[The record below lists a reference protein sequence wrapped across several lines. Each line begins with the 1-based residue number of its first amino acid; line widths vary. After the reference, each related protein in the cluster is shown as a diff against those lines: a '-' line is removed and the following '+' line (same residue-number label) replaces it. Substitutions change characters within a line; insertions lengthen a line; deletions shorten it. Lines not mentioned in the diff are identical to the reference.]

1 MLNKSYRC
9 GAALF
14 LIAIGAQ
21 IAWADDVGLLRT
33 TYALDEARGYCLDI
47 RGFGENARV
56 DEPLQVHTCKYGA
69 ELGDQIF
76 ERTDGTRAMRL
87 PEYDRCLA
95 TSALEPGA
103 TLHASECTDS
113 VTQQWRFEWG
123 RLSPESRPD
132 LCVSL
137 AGGAGAVA
145 GTPVLITPVYHS
157 RAVSLER
164 CDDAHKALQ
173 TLRFSPPDEKGLST
187 ADVAR
192 EGLPADVAE
201 RLAAFGRVFDGRIAG
216 ETAQIIAPVPTLYEA
231 AEIEVVE
238 GLAYGSH
245 ERQQLDIHT
254 ATARNSNDRVP
265 VIVVFH
271 GGGLIGGSK
280 ESTAAAANYFAS
292 LGLVGVKSNYRLA
305 GTHPWPAGA
314 QDIGAAVTW
323 LSEHADEY
331 GGDPEQIFVMGIS
344 TGSFHSATY
353 VFRPELMPPGT
364 IRAAG
369 AILMSGP
376 YTFDFDNPSL
386 GERAYFGE
394 DASAYAERVVPGNVS
409 STDIPVLFTTAEWD
423 APRYTRSLAILLH
436 ELVVE
441 HGVMPR
447 YAQSLGHNHTSQLL
461 SLGTAEKSV
470 STEIIDF
477 IGQVT
482 KGD

>member
-9 GAALF
+9 GTALL
-14 LIAIGAQ
+14 LIAIGTQ
-21 IAWADDVGLLRT
+21 IAWADDAGLLRT
-33 TYALDEARGYCLDI
+33 TYALDDARGYCLDI

-69 ELGDQIF
+69 EFGDQIF
-76 ERTDGTRAMRL
+76 ARTDGTRAITL

-95 TSALEPGA
+95 ATALEPGA

-113 VTQQWRFEWG
+113 ATQQWRFEWG

-157 RAVSLER
+157 RSVSLER
-164 CDDAHKALQ
+164 CDDAYKALQ
-173 TLRFSPPDEKGLST
+173 TLRFSPPDERGLST

-216 ETAQIIAPVPTLYEA
+216 ETAQIVAPVPTLYEA

-254 ATARNSNDRVP
+254 ATARNSNDPVP

-271 GGGLIGGSK
+271 GGGL
-280 ESTAAAANYFAS
+280 AAAKNRRRP
-292 LGLVGVKSNYRLA
+292 LR
-305 GTHPWPAGA
+305 T
-314 QDIGAAVTW
+314 
-323 LSEHADEY
+323 
-331 GGDPEQIFVMGIS
+331 IS
-344 TGSFHSATY
+344 QA
-353 VFRPELMPPGT
+353 
-364 IRAAG
+364 
-369 AILMSGP
+369 
-376 YTFDFDNPSL
+376 
-386 GERAYFGE
+386 
-394 DASAYAERVVPGNVS
+394 
-409 STDIPVLFTTAEWD
+409 
-423 APRYTRSLAILLH
+423 
-436 ELVVE
+436 
-441 HGVMPR
+441 
-447 YAQSLGHNHTSQLL
+447 
-461 SLGTAEKSV
+461 
-470 STEIIDF
+470 
-477 IGQVT
+477 
-482 KGD
+482 